1 MIWNWEYFIIGII
14 ALILAVYLMFALLRP
29 DKF

>member
-1 MIWNWEYFIIGII
+1 MIWNWEYFIIGVI
-14 ALILAVYLMFALLRP
+14 ALTLAVYLMFALLRP